1 MKLGCSLCAHVQKLA
16 IVSLCRLAL
25 PTTVLLTGLLLNGCA
40 NVPHA
45 SSADDSA
52 AKTFRIKPN
61 VANLYIYRESG
72 LLGAA
77 VGWDVLLDGRTVGVL
92 TSGSYIFSEVQPGQH
107 MLSRLQTAKR
117 VRLEPG
123 RNYFFR
129 IAPSIAASESKF
141 VEVSEQEGRSAVSKL
156 PRLITFY

>member
-1 MKLGCSLCAHVQKLA
+1 M
-16 IVSLCRLAL
+16 
-25 PTTVLLTGLLLNGCA
+25 
-40 NVPHA
+40 
-45 SSADDSA
+45 DSA

-107 MLSRLQTAKR
+107 MLSRLQTAKP

-123 RNYFFR
+123 RNYFFH